1 MNTYVS
7 TLLHSIGMGKMKNYK
22 SSTIMSLSILLILFP
37 FLNLCDS
44 ENLSHSGCGIL
55 PASSTII
62 NGKAASFPW
71 MVFLFSSPENG
82 QQSSGF
88 CGGTLISDLQI
99 LTAAHCVVGKT
110 INDIGVVLSD
120 KNAKEPL
127 ERMDFRYLFKID
139 IFPAYNQN
147 IDLGFKYNSD
157 IAILTLEDR
166 VLLTNKVNPICL
178 PSLSTSEQSYEGMN
192 ATVAGWGVTE
202 TAETS
207 TDQLMSVDLPV
218 ISNNLCRTF
227 YNWIKG
233 YVWLVGAEPKILS
246 YLIQ

>member
-1 MNTYVS
+1 MMKTF
-7 TLLHSIGMGKMKNYK
+7 TLLLFACFPYFGVCK
-22 SSTIMSLSILLILFP
+22 SESLS
-37 FLNLCDS
+37 
-44 ENLSHSGCGIL
+44 HTGCGII
-55 PASSTII
+55 PASPTII
-62 NGKAASFPW
+62 NGKPASFPW
-71 MVFLFSSPENG
+71 MAFLFLSSENG
-82 QQSSGF
+82 KQTGF
-88 CGGTLISDLQI
+88 CGGSLISDLQI

-157 IAILTLEDR
+157 IGILTLEDR